1 MAKEMF
7 FTAGLVAAQRAER
20 FGIINELVPA
30 ANLETLS
37 TRLQRRSERGPP
49 EAIRSSKETM
59 RVLSEA
65 VAISLTTYERL
76 QGLQRGEV

>member
-1 MAKEMF
+1 MLLELYWPSTLAMAKEMF

-49 EAIRSSKETM
+49 
-59 RVLSEA
+59 
-65 VAISLTTYERL
+65 
-76 QGLQRGEV
+76 